1 VHNTAWIMGHFHVTL
16 GTTVAL
22 TFMGATYWLLP
33 RLTGRDLRF
42 AALARVQPYLWF
54 GGMTLFS
61 TAYHIAGMRGLPRR
75 VYSAA
80 LTGDQG
86 APWHALTQVAAVGGV
101 LLFLSA
107 LCFLTVVVGTWATGK
122 RIEAPAFEFAVPL
135 VEPGGPGI
143 WDRYGLWTVVAV
155 VLVAVGYAYPLYQLL
170 MLPRFGSPAFKPF

>member
-1 VHNTAWIMGHFHVTL
+1 M
-16 GTTVAL
+16 
-22 TFMGATYWLLP
+22 
-33 RLTGRDLRF
+33 
-42 AALARVQPYLWF
+42 
-54 GGMTLFS
+54 
-61 TAYHIAGMRGLPRR
+61 
-75 VYSAA
+75 
-80 LTGDQG
+80 
-86 APWHALTQVAAVGGV
+86 AAVGGV

-155 VLVAVGYAYPLYQLL
+155 VLVAVAYAYPLYQLL